1 MKMTEKKMARESRE
15 LDMAEGS
22 MKSEYGELSVV
33 NIRLVKEPS
42 IISDEP
48 VRCSDCLLYTSPS
61 PRDRG

>member
-1 MKMTEKKMARESRE
+1 MSEKKMARESSD
-15 LDMAEGS
+15 LNMVEGS

-48 VRCSDCLLYTSPS
+48 VGGARI
-61 PRDRG
+61 